1 MKASIWR
8 PSQFNTILE
17 QLCNIIS
24 NFEPIVPEPRIMLKK
39 GILILLF
46 HLLLIPSFA
55 QNKRSEQ
62 NIVNS
67 KDSSLLMSFIR
78 KFKGKPNPLI
88 DSTSIAINKSII
100 SVISQEGKRI
110 NSIQIEHRHFG
121 SFGFADSIN
130 GSKFLARTA
139 NKLHDFTKD
148 NTIRKNLFFHENEY
162 LNPLVIAYNE
172 KWLRDLP
179 YIQDARIIAFPLLND
194 SNSVD
199 LYVITKDVFPFGGS
213 LQLKNAKAY
222 DASASVENINDMG
235 NAISITH
242 NFDINRKEK
251 AGWGINYISRNILG
265 SFIDINMGATSLEN
279 NYANLETSASNVYV
293 RGGLPLLSPLSKWTG
308 GFEWSRSQNKNV
320 FPNKWGD
327 SLYNANLKYDRT
339 HFDAWVGYQLFNK
352 PWSFNKDNYRHF
364 LQYRFLDNQFKDR
377 PKEYLLQIDK
387 NYQNVI
393 ANLFSYT
400 LFKQEIIRTQYLYG
414 FGRNEDLPT
423 GKSLTITAGDYQREN
438 EKLPY
443 LGITL
448 ETYKQLK
455 NESFRHLILSTGS
468 SYANKE
474 IVDFK
479 LLANFEKI
487 SRLHY
492 LESGYKYRSILS
504 LSFAETLKNKF
515 NDALLINSIYG
526 IPQLSKE
533 RIRGGT
539 RLSANWE
546 SIWYNSKSIYGFRQS
561 PFVFANITY
570 IRTVGAPIENGDIY
584 SAIGAGSR
592 IRNESLV
599 FGTVEIKGFYFPRT
613 NLQLSP
619 WNVSITTN
627 LKFKYNSNLLSK
639 PDFVQVN

>member
-1 MKASIWR
+1 MSKFEAIESAL
-8 PSQFNTILE
+8 SQ
-17 QLCNIIS
+17 
-24 NFEPIVPEPRIMLKK
+24 MLYK
-39 GILILLF
+39 GILIIVFQLMLVT
-46 HLLLIPSFA
+46 SFA
-55 QNKRSEQ
+55 QNKRSDQ

-88 DSTSIAINKSII
+88 DSTSIAINKSINSI
-100 SVISQEGKRI
+100 ASQEGKRI

-121 SFGFADSIN
+121 NTGFDDAAGNADFMI
-130 GSKFLARTA
+130 RIA

-172 KWLRDLP
+172 KWLRDLN
-179 YIQDARIIAFPLLND
+179 YIQDARIVAFPLLND

-199 LYVITKDVFPFGGS
+199 IFIITKDIFPLGGS
-213 LQLKNAKAY
+213 LQLKNINAY
-222 DASASVENINDMG
+222 DASASIENIKDMG
-235 NAISITH
+235 NAFSVLH

-251 AGWGINYISRNILG
+251 AGWGFNYVARNMIG
-265 SFIDINMGATSLEN
+265 SFIDLNIGANSLEN
-279 NYANLETSASNVYV
+279 NYANLETSASNIYV
-293 RGGLPLLSPLSKWTG
+293 KGNLPLLSPLSKWTG
-308 GFEWSRSQNKNV
+308 GFEWGRSQNKNV
-320 FPNKWGD
+320 FPNKWSD
-327 SLYNANLKYDRT
+327 SLYNTDLKYERA
-339 HFDAWVGYQLFNK
+339 HFDAWIGYQLFNK
-352 PWSFNKDNYRHF
+352 PWTFSNENYRHF
-364 LQYRFLDNQFKDR
+364 IQYRYLDNQFKNR
-377 PKEYLLQIDK
+377 PNEYLLQFDK

-400 LFKQEIIRTQYLYG
+400 LFKQQIIRTQYLYG

-423 GKSLTITAGDYQREN
+423 GKSMTITAGNYQREN

-448 ETYKQLK
+448 ESNHLLK
-455 NESFRHLILSTGS
+455 NESFNHLIFSTGT

-474 IVDFK
+474 MVDFK
-479 LLANFEKI
+479 LLVNFEKI
-487 SRLHY
+487 SKLHY

-526 IPQLSKE
+526 IPQLNKE
-533 RIRGGT
+533 RIKGGT

-546 SIWYNSKSIYGFRQS
+546 SIWYNSRSYYGFKQS
-561 PFVFANITY
+561 PFVFANLTY
-570 IRTVGAPIENGDIY
+570 IRTVGDPIANGDIY
-584 SAIGAGSR
+584 SSIGAGSR

-599 FGTVEIKGFYFPRT
+599 FGTVELKGFYFPRT

-619 WNVSITTN
+619 WNISITTN
-627 LKFKYNSNLLSK
+627 LKFKYNSTLLSK